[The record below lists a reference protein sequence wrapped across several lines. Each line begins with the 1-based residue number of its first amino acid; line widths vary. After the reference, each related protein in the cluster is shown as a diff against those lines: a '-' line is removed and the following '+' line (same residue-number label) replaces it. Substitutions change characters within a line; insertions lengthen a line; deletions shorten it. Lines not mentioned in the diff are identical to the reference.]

1 MNVVSDDAVAAGTAR
16 MLSLGGKWNFF
27 TYSKNRCTLLGEN
40 IALFLLIE
48 NSGMFQR
55 LHTEAD
61 FPEGQTCP
69 LSTYCLR
76 SRYSFPCCSAIM
88 ELGPGSTEQGVF
100 CPFLN
105 IASFIINLTVRSFYV
120 KLSLKSLCG
129 VCLPIEPQ
137 LLIQGG
143 KTKQARGCECARVR
157 ARVHVHVCT
166 CACVYGGLRS

>member
-1 MNVVSDDAVAAGTAR
+1 
-16 MLSLGGKWNFF
+16 
-27 TYSKNRCTLLGEN
+27 
-40 IALFLLIE
+40 
-48 NSGMFQR
+48 
-55 LHTEAD
+55 
-61 FPEGQTCP
+61 
-69 LSTYCLR
+69 
-76 SRYSFPCCSAIM
+76 M

-143 KTKQARGCECARVR
+143 KTKQARGCECARVH